1 MVFSAARYPRVD
13 LVRIITKASHVMKFR
28 LILAVL
34 GLLLIAFT
42 AACGPE
48 PQIRSDDLLRDNS
61 FLTGDP
67 CGPPCWR
74 NIIPGQ
80 TNWQNAL
87 TIIEDD
93 PTLDRLQTRADEES
107 SAIAAGWAQ
116 VDGEGCCQMFT
127 EDGSTVSFVVLQT
140 RPDHTLG
147 EVIAEHGEPA
157 YVIGEAITGDQ
168 GLFNLFYPDTPMI
181 IYVFIAGEQGEL
193 SPTSEVVGFAYMTET
208 LMDELLTTYSL
219 HAWEGYLSL
228 NAYQQIDFA
237 ITAVP
242 EESD

>member
-1 MVFSAARYPRVD
+1 
-13 LVRIITKASHVMKFR
+13 MKFR
-28 LILAVL
+28 LMLAGL
-34 GLLLIAFT
+34 GLMLLSFT

-48 PQIRSDDLLRDNS
+48 PQIRSDDLLRDSS
-61 FLTGDP
+61 FLTSDP

-74 NIIPGQ
+74 NIIPGE
-80 TNWQNAL
+80 TEWQDAL

-140 RPDHTLG
+140 RPDHMLG
-147 EVIAEHGEPA
+147 EVIAEHGEPT

-168 GLFNLFYPDTPMI
+168 GLFNLFYPDVPMI
-181 IYVFIAGEQGEL
+181 IYAFIAGEEGVL
-193 SPTSEVVGFAYMTET
+193 SESSEVVGFAYMTEA
-208 LMDELLTTYSL
+208 LMDDLLETYSL

-228 NAYQQIDFA
+228 DAYQEIDFA

-242 EESD
+242 ETSESE

>member
-1 MVFSAARYPRVD
+1 
-13 LVRIITKASHVMKFR
+13 MKFR

-34 GLLLIAFT
+34 GLLLLSFT

-48 PQIRSDDLLRDNS
+48 PQIRSDELLRDNS
-61 FLTGDP
+61 FLNGDP

-74 NIIPGQ
+74 GIIPGE
-80 TNWQNAL
+80 TRWQDAL
-87 TIIEDD
+87 TIVEDD

-127 EDGSTVSFVVLQT
+127 EDGSVVSFVVLQT
-140 RPDHTLG
+140 RPDHTLA

-157 YVIGEAITGDQ
+157 YVIGEAITSDQ
-168 GLFNLFYPDTPMI
+168 GLFNLFYPDIPMI
-181 IYVFIAGEQGEL
+181 IYVFIAGEAGVL
-193 SPTSEVVGFAYMTET
+193 SETSEVVGFAYMTQP
-208 LMDELLTTYSL
+208 LMDDLLETYSL

-228 NAYQQIDFA
+228 SAYQQIDFA

-242 EESD
+242 DGSE